1 MNKMS
6 KKEMFLLLFHI
17 LNKKLLYLSVRLFY
31 QTKIGLIVLLTRRK
45 KHVIQTQQKQNKT
58 YKNFHGKYFSVPTN
72 TSSGLVEINL

>member
-45 KHVIQTQQKQNKT
+45 KHVILTQQKQNKT
-58 YKNFHGKYFSVPTN
+58 YKNFHG
-72 TSSGLVEINL
+72 

>member
-1 MNKMS
+1 MNKML

-58 YKNFHGKYFSVPTN
+58 YKNFHG
-72 TSSGLVEINL
+72 